1 MKKTNLIILLL
12 ITSVLFVILF
22 YQKSI
27 GINLFLFEAV
37 LIPVM
42 IFVNRPIKFNLLTS
56 SILLATGLTAVFAV
70 IANTAWGIFINFVLL
85 FCLGSK
91 TYLWSYEEY
100 YERMNEKKSR
110 FLNTYKTRNILEW
123 NLPDYLAYKK
133 LVDEK

>member
-1 MKKTNLIILLL
+1 MRCVHNKFAKFFVNMKKTNLIILLL

-85 FCLGSK
+85 FCLGYVLAFSK
-91 TYLWSYEEY
+91 ETC
-100 YERMNEKKSR
+100 
-110 FLNTYKTRNILEW
+110 
-123 NLPDYLAYKK
+123 
-133 LVDEK
+133 